1 MKQLSTLIILFF
13 LSTHLL
19 FAQVTS
25 LPDENFE
32 QALIDLAIDTDGV
45 INGQVLTAD
54 IENIIE
60 LNFSELNAT
69 YFIDEFTGIEDFTQ
83 LEILNLDDYLY
94 FSILEEQSDFLN
106 NNLKL
111 REIYITNPCGDCGSN
126 GIESLDISNLKDLEY
141 LDVSHLIINSIL
153 LNNPE
158 YNYTNLTLNLY
169 HEGFPKP
176 RGFSNSKL
184 SDFFNICI
192 RVNDPV
198 AANSGSF
205 PYNTWTIL
213 ETGQRTY
220 NFSST
225 CNLNIDDFESLN
237 SISVYPNPV
246 SNTLNF
252 NNPNRIKL
260 DQAKVY
266 NMEGRLVKSFLDVK
280 ENINLE
286 DLVSGVYFIIIKN
299 KQQEAL
305 SLKVIK
311 Q

>member
-13 LSTHLL
+13 LSTHLS

-25 LPDENFE
+25 VPDENFE

-60 LNFSELNAT
+60 LNFSELNGT
-69 YFIDEFTGIEDFTQ
+69 YSIEEFTGIEDFTQ
-83 LEILNLDDYLY
+83 LEIFKLTDPVFINFFADETK
-94 FSILEEQSDFLN
+94 SNFLN
-106 NNLKL
+106 ENINLKQ
-111 REIYITNPCGDCGSN
+111 IYITNDSADAPYID
-126 GIESLDISNLKDLEY
+126 IESLDLSNLENLEY
-141 LDVSHLIINSIL
+141 IDLSNVDIKSIF

-158 YNYTNLTLNLY
+158 YDYENVTLDLY
-169 HEGFPKP
+169 FEGFP
-176 RGFSNSKL
+176 RSE
-184 SDFFNICI
+184 
-192 RVNDPV
+192 NDWNVCVGVKDP
-198 AANSGSF
+198 AAASSGSF

-213 ETGQRTY
+213 AGGVRT
-220 NFSST
+220 FSFST
-225 CNLNIDDFESLN
+225 TCSLGADDFESLN

-252 NNPNRIKL
+252 NNPNQIEL
-260 DQAKVY
+260 DKAQVY
-266 NMEGRLVKSFLDVK
+266 SMEGRLVKSYLDLK
-280 ENINLE
+280 ENIDLE
-286 DLVSGVYFIIIKN
+286 DLVSGVYFVTIKN

-305 SLKVIK
+305 TFKVIK

>member
-13 LSTHLL
+13 LSSHLS

-25 LPDENFE
+25 VPDENFE

-69 YFIDEFTGIEDFTQ
+69 YSIDEFTGIEDFTQ
-83 LEILNLDDYLY
+83 LEIFKLTDRV
-94 FSILEEQSDFLN
+94 SINFFGDETKSNFLN
-106 NNLKL
+106 ENINLK
-111 REIYITNPCGDCGSN
+111 EIYITNDSADAADIN
-126 GIESLDISNLKDLEY
+126 IESLDISNLENLEY
-141 LDVSHLIINSIL
+141 IDLSNVDIKSIF

-158 YNYTNLTLNLY
+158 YDYENVTLELFF
-169 HEGFPKP
+169 EGFP
-176 RGFSNSKL
+176 RSENDWNVCVG
-184 SDFFNICI
+184 
-192 RVNDPV
+192 VNDP
-198 AANSGSF
+198 AAASSGSF

-213 ETGQRTY
+213 DGGPRTY

-252 NNPNRIKL
+252 NNPNQIEL
-260 DQAKVY
+260 DQAQVY
-266 NMEGRLVKSFLDVK
+266 SMEGRLVKSFLNLK
-280 ENINLE
+280 ENIDLE
-286 DLVSGVYFIIIKN
+286 DLVSGVYFVTIKN

-305 SLKVIK
+305 SFKVIK